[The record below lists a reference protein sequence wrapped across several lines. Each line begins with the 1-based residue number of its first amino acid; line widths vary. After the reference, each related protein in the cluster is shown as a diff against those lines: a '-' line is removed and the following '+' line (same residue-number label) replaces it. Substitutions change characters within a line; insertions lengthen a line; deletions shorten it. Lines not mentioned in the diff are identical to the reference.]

1 MSSQDVDFT
10 RRQVRWR
17 LDVFCV
23 LHAYLKV
30 LVECSSILV
39 IPHWL
44 VTCTYPKVLPELA
57 CRTSSFFRCASAVTS
72 ILRFTWRKKR
82 EKKQNHPQKFPPH
95 RPLFSIN
102 FLSFMTLHLHP
113 NRTLLLRIPPPPPPT
128 PKESFTSLVTCNGNN
143 NNNINPF

>member
-57 CRTSSFFRCASAVTS
+57 CRTSSFFRFASAVTS
-72 ILRFTWRKKR
+72 ILRFTWRKR
-82 EKKQNHPQKFPPH
+82 KKKEQNHPQNFPPH

-102 FLSFMTLHLHP
+102 FLSFFHDLTSSPQSDSRPPYTTTTTSTTTANPQRKLH
-113 NRTLLLRIPPPPPPT
+113 
-128 PKESFTSLVTCNGNN
+128 SSLATTTTQ
-143 NNNINPF
+143 